1 MHLPPSGVASNATV
15 TAAHRSMAVPLPEE
29 RARAQP
35 ALRYRAGRGTGPESG
50 LRAPPSLLRR
60 TGGSQAAPSPATL
73 RRAGRLRDGASEVH
87 GQAPLPRS
95 RTAPR
100 TAPLLFSRL
109 GLLRTEPPDLAEEW
123 PARPGLRVRDQR
135 REGPLSWT
143 KTKARRAGGAHSLPR
158 RSGPARP
165 RLSPSSRASPGGRAG
180 AAGPNLQHPAVGRAA
195 GCGRAGGGTAA
206 PARGTMGAEERPSG
220 RRDSAGPASA
230 RPLVWRGPGAECG
243 GGGLAQTRRAP
254 GAC

>member
-1 MHLPPSGVASNATV
+1 MHLPPSGVAWNPTV

-35 ALRYRAGRGTGPESG
+35 ALRSRARRRTGPESWTPHASLPPAPNRREPSG
-50 LRAPPSLLRR
+50 AFARDSSQGRSAPGRRRRSARPGPASPVPHRAADP
-60 TGGSQAAPSPATL
+60 
-73 RRAGRLRDGASEVH
+73 
-87 GQAPLPRS
+87 
-95 RTAPR
+95 
-100 TAPLLFSRL
+100 PLLFSRL
-109 GLLRTEPPDLAEEW
+109 GLLRTEPPDLDEEW
-123 PARPGLRVRDQR
+123 PARPGLRVRDRR
-135 REGPLSWT
+135 REGPLSWA
-143 KTKARRAGGAHSLPR
+143 KTKARRAGGARTLPR

-195 GCGRAGGGTAA
+195 GCGQAGGGTAA
-206 PARGTMGAEERPSG
+206 LARDTMGAEERPSG